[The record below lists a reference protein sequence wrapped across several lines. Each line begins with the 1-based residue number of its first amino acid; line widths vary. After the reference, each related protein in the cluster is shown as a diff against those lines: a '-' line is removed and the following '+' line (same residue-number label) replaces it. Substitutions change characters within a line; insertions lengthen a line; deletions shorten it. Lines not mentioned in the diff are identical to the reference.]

1 MDKLKAAGMFMFG
14 PLGKAALRD
23 IGVASEE
30 DKKWLVYNYPAYLK
44 LIHYDT
50 SDVVNPVLRIVK
62 MLQINVFLVYTIEF
76 VNLINCIIQISSDC
90 DKVHYRFIIYSI
102 VSK

>member
-1 MDKLKAAGMFMFG
+1 MFMFG

-30 DKKWLVYNYPAYLK
+30 EKKWLVYNYPPYLR
-44 LIHYDT
+44 LIHYDI
-50 SDVVNPVLRIVK
+50 SEVVNPVLRVVK
-62 MLQINVFLVYTIEF
+62 LLQINVFLVYSIEF

-90 DKVHYRFIIYSI
+90 DKVHAREIIFSI

>member
-1 MDKLKAAGMFMFG
+1 MFG

-30 DKKWLVYNYPAYLK
+30 EKKWLVYNYPPYLR
-44 LIHYDT
+44 LIHYDI
-50 SDVVNPVLRIVK
+50 SEVVNPVLRVVK
-62 MLQINVFLVYTIEF
+62 LLQINVFLVYSIEF

-90 DKVHYRFIIYSI
+90 DKVHAREIIFSI

>member
-1 MDKLKAAGMFMFG
+1 MEKLKSAGMFMFG

-30 DKKWLVYNYPAYLK
+30 EKKWLVYNYPPYLK
-44 LIHYDT
+44 LIHYDI
-50 SDVVNPVLRIVK
+50 SEVVNPVLRVVK
-62 MLQINVFLVYTIEF
+62 LLKINVFLVYAIEF

-90 DKVHYRFIIYSI
+90 DKVHAREIIFSI

>member
-1 MDKLKAAGMFMFG
+1 MFG

-30 DKKWLVYNYPAYLK
+30 EKKWLVYNYPPYLK
-44 LIHYDT
+44 LIHYDI
-50 SDVVNPVLRIVK
+50 SEVVNPVLRVVK
-62 MLQINVFLVYTIEF
+62 LLKINVFLVYAIEF

-90 DKVHYRFIIYSI
+90 DKVHAREIVFSI

>member
-1 MDKLKAAGMFMFG
+1 MFG

-30 DKKWLVYNYPAYLK
+30 EKKWLVYNYPPYLK
-44 LIHYDT
+44 LIHYDI
-50 SDVVNPVLRIVK
+50 SEVVNPVLRVVK
-62 MLQINVFLVYTIEF
+62 LLKINVFLVYAIEF

-90 DKVHYRFIIYSI
+90 DKVHAREIIFSI